1 MKRIYVIV
9 EGQTE
14 REFVLQ
20 ILAPYFGAEGITISP
35 VPMLK
40 SGGGMGFSN
49 LEHFKNNVKPL
60 LFEKDQPIISTLVDL
75 FRFPVQSGVPDEEK
89 LLKQLS
95 ANVDIDVRLSGLQS
109 VLFEAVQKI
118 NPYPNF
124 IPYIQKYEF
133 EALLFSNPEAFSL
146 ENESIQKAVADVT
159 SVFPNPEDINTSPSG
174 HPAQRLIDIYATHNA
189 KYEKGAD
196 AVDIAEL
203 IGIEVMLEKCP
214 RFRDWVET
222 LFAKAAAP

>member
-89 LLKQLS
+89 LLKQL
-95 ANVDIDVRLSGLQS
+95 
-109 VLFEAVQKI
+109 
-118 NPYPNF
+118 
-124 IPYIQKYEF
+124 
-133 EALLFSNPEAFSL
+133 L
-146 ENESIQKAVADVT
+146 E
-159 SVFPNPEDINTSPSG
+159 
-174 HPAQRLIDIYATHNA
+174 
-189 KYEKGAD
+189 
-196 AVDIAEL
+196 
-203 IGIEVMLEKCP
+203 
-214 RFRDWVET
+214 
-222 LFAKAAAP
+222 